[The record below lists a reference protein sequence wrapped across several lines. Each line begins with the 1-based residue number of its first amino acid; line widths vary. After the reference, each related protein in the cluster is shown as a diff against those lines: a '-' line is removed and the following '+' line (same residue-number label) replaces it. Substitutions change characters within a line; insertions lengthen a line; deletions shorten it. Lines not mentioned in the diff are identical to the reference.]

1 MPGFA
6 HGWFARLLAV
16 LLVLACAPAFPQA
29 GAFPNKP
36 VKIIVPSGP
45 GGPADIILRTINARM
60 AENLGQPVILEYRAG
75 ASGTIGLQSVARSA
89 PDGYTIVL
97 VSETHTAGESLFPKR
112 GYTMTRDLVPVS
124 VLVNMPSVLVVN
136 KNLPVRNVA
145 ELLAMAK
152 AQPGKLT
159 FASGG
164 NGNTYHL
171 AAELMQQQ
179 AAVRMTHVPYSQAGT
194 GRTDLL
200 SGQIDL
206 MFDALISM
214 QPHIA
219 SGGVRAL
226 AVTSPQR
233 LSSLPSVPTV
243 AESGVPAY
251 AMEIWFGLMA
261 PSGTPPAVLARLND
275 AVTASLQDKA
285 VVAQLAAGALTPIT
299 ATPAKFS
306 DMIRISIDKW
316 ADVIKT
322 GGVKVE

>member
-1 MPGFA
+1 MAAFA
-6 HGWFARLLAV
+6 HAWFGRLLA
-16 LLVLACAPAFPQA
+16 LGLVLACAPAFPQA
-29 GAFPNKP
+29 GAFPTRP
-36 VKIIVPSGP
+36 VKVIVPSGP
-45 GGPADIILRTINARM
+45 GGPADIILRTLNARM
-60 AENLGQPVILEYRAG
+60 AEHLGQPVILEYRPG

-124 VLVNMPSVLVVN
+124 VLVNMPSVLVVTR
-136 KNLPVRNVA
+136 NLPARNVA
-145 ELLAMAK
+145 ELLALAK

-179 AAVRMTHVPYSQAGT
+179 AGVRMTHVPYSQAGT

-200 SGQIDL
+200 SGQVDL

-214 QPHIA
+214 QPHIQ
-219 SGGVRAL
+219 SGAVRAL

-233 LSSLPSVPTV
+233 LPSLPTVPTV
-243 AESGVPAY
+243 AESGVPGY

-261 PSGTPPAVLARLND
+261 PAGTPPAVLARLNE
-275 AVTASLQDKA
+275 AVVASLQDKA
-285 VVAQLAAGALTPIT
+285 VVAQLAGGALTPIT
-299 ATPAKFS
+299 ATSAKFNE
-306 DMIRISIDKW
+306 MIRISIDKW
-316 ADVIKT
+316 AEVIKT